1 MLRRFFNRHKWSLLA
16 TVLLIVVLS
25 FNYEQLLSVQYPDS
39 FYIKNFPLLEQPD
52 QITCGP
58 TSVAMLLQHYGKDTT
73 IQQAKE
79 MAKTEWFS
87 YKDQVIGMT
96 SPDFIRVALR
106 RFGVQAQMQ
115 RTTLPHLKYY
125 ISQSRPPVVLVRS
138 SDKTWHYVVA
148 IGYDEKKIYLADPA
162 WGKVRAVS
170 IDQFERAWNFTSD
183 LRGSDFGK
191 LDYWKLAVE
200 TSDVRGYTLIVPTD
214 KP

>member
-1 MLRRFFNRHKWSLLA
+1 MLGFLNRNKWSLLA
-16 TVLLIVVLS
+16 TALLIVVLS
-25 FNYEQLLSVQYPDS
+25 FNYEQFMPVRYPVS
-39 FYIKNFPLLEQPD
+39 FRIENFPLLEQPD

-79 MAKTEWFS
+79 KAKTEWFS

-96 SPDFIRVALR
+96 SPDFIRLALK
-106 RFGVQAQMQ
+106 RFGVPAKMQ
-115 RTTLPHLKYY
+115 RTTMSHLKYY

-148 IGYDEKKIYLADPA
+148 IGYDKENMYLADPA
-162 WGKVRAVS
+162 WGKVRTVS

-183 LRGSDFGK
+183 LRGSEFGS

-200 TSDVRGYTLIVPTD
+200 TSDVRGYTLIVPTH